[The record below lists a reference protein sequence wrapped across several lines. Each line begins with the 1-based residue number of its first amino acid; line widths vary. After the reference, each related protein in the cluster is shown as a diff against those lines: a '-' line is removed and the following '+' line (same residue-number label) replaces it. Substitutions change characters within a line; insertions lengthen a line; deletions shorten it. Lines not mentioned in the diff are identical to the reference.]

1 MILRV
6 WPSRLTG
13 AVQAPA
19 SKSVMQRLIAGA
31 LLAKGTTTLHHVS
44 DSDDCTAALHMAAT
58 LGADIELGESS
69 VRITGHGV
77 PLHNRS
83 NTIDAGESGLAA
95 RLFASVATSAAAPIR
110 IEGQGTLNK
119 RPMDA
124 LKAPIEALGGSFVS
138 TEGRCPL
145 LVSGPLKG
153 GQMELDGSVSS
164 QYLTGLLM
172 TLATADHDSSIAVT
186 NLVSKPYIEMTCA
199 IMQDFGIDVH
209 VNDAFDAFEIPGKQ
223 TFKGFE
229 TTVDGDW
236 SAAAFLLVAGMLAA
250 ETSIEIQG
258 LNSLYPQADEAI
270 RGALLFAGGALSGSD
285 DGVQIAQ
292 RPVRAFNLDL
302 TDSPDL
308 FPPLAVLAAFSKK
321 PSVLRGAHRLV
332 HKESDRA
339 QALITEFK
347 KLGIAVEHDEAGDQL
362 RIHPWN
368 RTSASKP
375 IRISSHG
382 DHRMAMAAAVLAV
395 AGVGAIE
402 IEDAECVAKSYPAF
416 FDDLEVLG
424 ARIEWVSK

>member
-1 MILRV
+1 MILRI
-6 WPSRLTG
+6 WPSGLVG
-13 AVQAPA
+13 SVNAPA

-31 LLAKGTTTLHHVS
+31 LLAEGTTTLHNVS
-44 DSDDCTAALHMAAT
+44 DADDCTAALHMAAQ

-69 VRITGHGV
+69 IRITGHGI
-77 PLHNRS
+77 PLKARS
-83 NTIDAGESGLAA
+83 KTLEAGESGLAA
-95 RLFASVATSAAAPIR
+95 RLFTAIATCATDPIR
-110 IEGQGTLNK
+110 IEATGTLSS

-124 LKAPIEALGGSFVS
+124 LKAPIESLGGNFTS
-138 TEGRCPL
+138 ENGHCP
-145 LVSGPLKG
+145 VTVNGPLAG
-153 GQMELDGSVSS
+153 GQINLDGSISS

-172 TLATADHDSSIAVT
+172 TLPSAAQNSQITAD

-199 IMQDFGIDVH
+199 IMQDFGIQVEF
-209 VNDAFDAFEIPGKQ
+209 NEAFDTFEIAGGQ
-223 TFKGFE
+223 TYQGFE

-236 SAAAFLLVAGMLAA
+236 SATAYLLVAGMLAA

-308 FPPLAVLAAFSKK
+308 FPPLAVLAAFGKK
-321 PSVLRGAHRLV
+321 PSVLRGAHRLI
-332 HKESDRA
+332 HKESNRA
-339 QALITEFK
+339 QAIITEFQK
-347 KLGIAVEHDEAGDQL
+347 MGISVELDEAADQL

-368 RTSASKP
+368 RSPKSSP

-395 AGVGAIE
+395 AGVGTIE